1 MSLRWKFSLILG
13 LLAAC
18 AALAASAVGYLATRN
33 QLLAQIDDS
42 VANRAERAAGALS
55 RARAGDLGDRSLDD
69 SRERGRELPPVG
81 PPRGGPLAGEGPP
94 LGGDEPGEDPALNR
108 LFIIQTLARDG
119 TAVAVDGIKLPVSRT
134 DLDLAAS
141 GVPARATT
149 RTAEL
154 KPAGTEVQLAIA
166 PIAGGGAV
174 QVARSIEETSETL
187 NDLLRRLLLI
197 TVGVIVASVLVGLL
211 LARRATSSLEHLT
224 KATERVSVTGQ
235 PDAEISVS
243 GSDEIGRLGR
253 ALSQMLASLARSQE
267 QQQRLVQDA
276 GHELR
281 TPLTSMRTNIAVL
294 DRFDRLDEEQRTA
307 LLSDLRSETS
317 EMATLVDELVELS
330 VGSDSEPVR
339 SVDLARL
346 VSRAAERTARRSG
359 RAVEV
364 HAEPVTIE
372 GRPRGL
378 ERAVTNLLDNAAKFD
393 RSGGPI
399 ELTLTGDSIEV
410 ADRGPGIP
418 EDERELVFERFHRS
432 VEARNT
438 AGSGLGLSIVSQV
451 AEVHG
456 GRAFVREREGGGAI
470 VGFTYAANRGDQ

>member
-1 MSLRWKFSLILG
+1 MSLRWKFSLLLG

-18 AALAASAVGYLATRN
+18 SALAASAVGYLATRN
-33 QLLAQIDDS
+33 QLLAQIDNS
-42 VANRAERAAGALS
+42 VASRAERAAGGLS
-55 RARAGDLGDRSLDD
+55 RARQDEPLDGAPDRAGGA
-69 SRERGRELPPVG
+69 GRDAPQVG
-81 PPRGGPLAGEGPP
+81 PPPGALLPGEGSPI
-94 LGGDEPGEDPALNR
+94 GGDEPGEDPALNR
-108 LFIIQTLARDG
+108 LFIAQTLTAG
-119 TAVAVDGIKLPVSRT
+119 GKAVAVDGIKLPVNRS
-134 DLDLAAS
+134 DLEAAAS
-141 GVPARATT
+141 GLPGRATT

-154 KPAGTEVQLAIA
+154 KPGGTEVQMATA

-174 QVARSIEETSETL
+174 QVARSVEETSETL

-197 TVGVIVASVLVGLL
+197 TIGVIAASVLVGLL

-224 KATERVSVTGQ
+224 ETAERVAVTGQ
-235 PDAEISVS
+235 PDAEIAVS
-243 GSDEIGRLGR
+243 GRDEIGRLGR
-253 ALSQMLASLARSQE
+253 ALSQMLSSLARSQE

-294 DRFDRLDEEQRTA
+294 DRFDRLDEEQRKS
-307 LLSDLRSETS
+307 LLSDLRTETS

-346 VSRAAERTARRSG
+346 AARAAERTARRTG
-359 RAVEV
+359 RVVEV
-364 HAEPVTIE
+364 HAEPTTIE

-378 ERAVTNLLDNAAKFD
+378 ERAITNLLDNAAKFD
-393 RSGGPI
+393 QSDRPI
-399 ELTLTGDSIEV
+399 ELTVAGNSIEV

-418 EDERELVFERFHRS
+418 LDEQDLVFERFHRS

-456 GRAFVREREGGGAI
+456 GRAFARDRDGGGAI
-470 VGFTYAANRGDQ
+470 VGFTYGADRTDQ